1 MPKEMAINPGKCI
14 GCLTCA
20 LTCAITY
27 HDEFDLKKA
36 CVSVLRH
43 EFEGTFAITFSS
55 LCRNCKQCAL
65 ACPSG
70 ALRVVEAGKP
80 EA

>member
-27 HDEFDLKKA
+27 HDAFDLTKA
-36 CVSVLRH
+36 RVSVTRH
-43 EFEGTFAITFSS
+43 EFEGTFTIAFSS
-55 LCRNCKQCAL
+55 LCRHCLQCAL

-70 ALRVVEAGKP
+70 ALRVVEAGEP